1 MSNDYNDKSW
11 TDRTNWIVTVIALAL
26 VAILS
31 IGLLCALFIRP
42 QDEEEAVVPKDGA
55 VLSETKE
62 DGISLMSAKIM
73 PVAYA
78 ASGVSALA
86 DTAYTLTATVE
97 PDYEGE
103 KTFDW
108 SVKFQSDSS
117 SWASGKTVTDY
128 VTLTPGGED
137 YAASK
142 SVTLENLQPFGEQ
155 IIIKA
160 TARDDPE
167 ITATC
172 TADYAQKPVDF
183 SLSFGEVS
191 CNFGGDTDVTLEI
204 NANAETAPG
213 GAADAQFTKSELYSL
228 SQEFTVTYELTGKKF
243 MSYTASGYGVEG
255 WYIFGTWLPSPDFKD
270 EYADLSGYSVADNG
284 LYFGIKYL
292 SDNLQLHT
300 VGGGMGGLTA
310 RPASEHSPSDFIQQ
324 FTHAGESLIPEG
336 NSLTYTYGDDLEVL
350 DLQVTLTGEYA
361 TYTYETT
368 FVIAGYTNTS
378 TLTGMNVSESGVVF

>member
-1 MSNDYNDKSW
+1 MSNYELYEHKRSDTVKWVLTLIAFIVVGIMLAGIICGWFEKDEAEKEQAGVPAYSFIVGNDEGNRMSL
-11 TDRTNWIVTVIALAL
+11 TSVRNSAVTGESVTI
-26 VAILS
+26 
-31 IGLLCALFIRP
+31 
-42 QDEEEAVVPKDGA
+42 
-55 VLSETKE
+55 
-62 DGISLMSAKIM
+62 
-73 PVAYA
+73 
-78 ASGVSALA
+78 
-86 DTAYTLTATVE
+86 TATVE
-97 PDYEGE
+97 PDNEAENTGV
-103 KTFDW
+103 DW
-108 SVKFQSDSS
+108 TATWKNAESV
-117 SWASGKTVTDY
+117 WASGKSVSDY

-142 SVTLENLQPFGEQ
+142 SVTLENLQPFAEQ
-155 IIIKA
+155 IVVKA

-213 GAADAQFTKSELYSL
+213 GAADAQFTKSEVYSL

-300 VGGGMGGLTA
+300 VGGGMGGLNSS
-310 RPASEHSPSDFIQQ
+310 PASEHVPSEFIQR

-336 NSLTYTYGDDLEVL
+336 NALTYTYGSDLEML
-350 DLQVTLTGEYA
+350 DLKVTLTGEYA
-361 TYTYETT
+361 TYSYETT

-378 TLTGMNVSESGVVF
+378 TLTGMDISEPAVVF

>member
-1 MSNDYNDKSW
+1 MSNELYEHKRSDTVKW
-11 TDRTNWIVTVIALAL
+11 VLTLIAFIVVGIMLAG
-26 VAILS
+26 I
-31 IGLLCALFIRP
+31 ICGWFEKKET
-42 QDEEEAVVPKDGA
+42 EEEQAGAPAYSFIVGNGEGNRMSLTSVRNNAVTG
-55 VLSETKE
+55 EIIT
-62 DGISLMSAKIM
+62 I
-73 PVAYA
+73 
-78 ASGVSALA
+78 
-86 DTAYTLTATVE
+86 TATVE
-97 PDYEGE
+97 PDNEAENTGV
-103 KTFDW
+103 DW
-108 SVKFQSDSS
+108 TATWKNAGSV
-117 SWASGKTVTDY
+117 WASGKSVSDY

-172 TADYAQKPVDF
+172 TADYAQKPVNF

-213 GAADAQFTKSELYSL
+213 GAADAQFTKSEVYSL
-228 SQEFTVTYELTGKKF
+228 SQEFTVSYELTGKKF

-300 VGGGMGGLTA
+300 VGGGMGGLNSS
-310 RPASEHSPSDFIQQ
+310 PASEHVPSEFIQR

-336 NSLTYTYGDDLEVL
+336 NALTYTYGSDLEML
-350 DLQVTLTGEYA
+350 DLKVTLTGEYA

-378 TLTGMNVSESGVVF
+378 TLTGMDVSEPAVVF

>member
-1 MSNDYNDKSW
+1 MSYNELYEHKRSDTVKW
-11 TDRTNWIVTVIALAL
+11 LLTLIAFIVVGVMLAG
-26 VAILS
+26 I
-31 IGLLCALFIRP
+31 ICGWFEKKET
-42 QDEEEAVVPKDGA
+42 EEEQA
-55 VLSETKE
+55 
-62 DGISLMSAKIM
+62 
-73 PVAYA
+73 
-78 ASGVSALA
+78 GVSAYSFIVGNSEGNRMSLTSVRNSA
-86 DTAYTLTATVE
+86 VTGESVTITATVE
-97 PDYEGE
+97 PDNEAENTGV
-103 KTFDW
+103 DW
-108 SVKFQSDSS
+108 TATWKNAESV
-117 SWASGKTVTDY
+117 WASGKSVSDY
-128 VTLTPGGED
+128 VTLTPGGAD

-142 SVTLENLQPFGEQ
+142 RVTLENLQPFAEQ
-155 IIIKA
+155 IVVKA
-160 TARDDPE
+160 TARDDPG

-172 TADYAQKPVDF
+172 TADYAQKPVNF

-204 NANAETAPG
+204 NANAETALG
-213 GAADAQFTKSELYSL
+213 GAADAQFTKSEVYSL
-228 SQEFTVTYELTGKKF
+228 SQEFTVSYELTGKKF

-300 VGGGMGGLTA
+300 VGGGMSNLTS
-310 RPASEHSPSDFIQQ
+310 RPASEHIPSEFVQR

-336 NSLTYTYGDDLEVL
+336 EALTYTYGSDLEML
-350 DLQVTLTGEYA
+350 DLKVTLTGEYA

-378 TLTGMNVSESGVVF
+378 TLTGMDVSEPAVVF

>member
-1 MSNDYNDKSW
+1 MSNYELYEHKRSD
-11 TDRTNWIVTVIALAL
+11 TVKWVLTLISFILVGVMLAGI
-26 VAILS
+26 IL
-31 IGLLCALFIRP
+31 GWFEKDDA
-42 QDEEEAVVPKDGA
+42 EEEQAGAPAYSFIVGNSEGNRMSLTSVRNSAVTGESV
-55 VLSETKE
+55 T
-62 DGISLMSAKIM
+62 I
-73 PVAYA
+73 
-78 ASGVSALA
+78 
-86 DTAYTLTATVE
+86 TATVE
-97 PDYEGE
+97 PDNEAENTGV
-103 KTFDW
+103 DW
-108 SVKFQSDSS
+108 TATWKNAESV
-117 SWASGKTVTDY
+117 WASGKSVSDY
-128 VTLTPGGED
+128 VTLTPGGAD

-142 SVTLENLQPFGEQ
+142 RVTLENLQPFAEQ
-155 IIIKA
+155 IVVKA
-160 TARDDPE
+160 TARDDPG

-172 TADYAQKPVDF
+172 TADYAQKPVNF

-204 NANAETAPG
+204 NANAETALG
-213 GAADAQFTKSELYSL
+213 GAADAQFTKSEVYSL
-228 SQEFTVTYELTGKKF
+228 SQEFTVSYELTGKKF

-300 VGGGMGGLTA
+300 VGGGMSNLTS
-310 RPASEHSPSDFIQQ
+310 RPASEHSPSDFIQR

-336 NSLTYTYGDDLEVL
+336 EALTYTYGSDLEML
-350 DLQVTLTGEYA
+350 DLKVTLTGEYA

-378 TLTGMNVSESGVVF
+378 TLTGMDVSEPAVVF

>member
-1 MSNDYNDKSW
+1 MSNYELYEHKRSDTVKW
-11 TDRTNWIVTVIALAL
+11 VLTLIAFIVVGIMLAG
-26 VAILS
+26 I
-31 IGLLCALFIRP
+31 ICGWFEKKET
-42 QDEEEAVVPKDGA
+42 EEEQAGAPAYSFIVGNGEGNRMSLTSVRNSAVTGESV
-55 VLSETKE
+55 T
-62 DGISLMSAKIM
+62 I
-73 PVAYA
+73 
-78 ASGVSALA
+78 
-86 DTAYTLTATVE
+86 TATVE
-97 PDYEGE
+97 PDNEAENTGV
-103 KTFDW
+103 DW
-108 SVKFQSDSS
+108 TATWKNAESV
-117 SWASGKTVTDY
+117 WASGKSVSDY
-128 VTLTPGGED
+128 VTLTPGGAD

-142 SVTLENLQPFGEQ
+142 RVTLENLQPFAEQ
-155 IIIKA
+155 IVVKA
-160 TARDDPE
+160 TARDDPG

-172 TADYAQKPVDF
+172 TADYAQKPVNF

-204 NANAETAPG
+204 NANAETALG
-213 GAADAQFTKSELYSL
+213 GAADAQFTKSEVYSL
-228 SQEFTVTYELTGKKF
+228 SQEFTVSYELTGKKF

-300 VGGGMGGLTA
+300 VGGGMSNLTS
-310 RPASEHSPSDFIQQ
+310 RPASEHIPSDFIQR

-336 NSLTYTYGDDLEVL
+336 EALTYTYGSDLEML
-350 DLQVTLTGEYA
+350 DLKVTLTGEYA

-378 TLTGMNVSESGVVF
+378 TLTGMDVSEPAVVF

>member
-1 MSNDYNDKSW
+1 MSNYELYEHKRSDTVKW
-11 TDRTNWIVTVIALAL
+11 VLTLIAFIVVGIILAG
-26 VAILS
+26 I
-31 IGLLCALFIRP
+31 ICGWFEKKET
-42 QDEEEAVVPKDGA
+42 EEEQTGA
-55 VLSETKE
+55 PAYSFIVGNGE
-62 DGISLMSAKIM
+62 GNRMSLMS
-73 PVAYA
+73 VRN
-78 ASGVSALA
+78 SAV
-86 DTAYTLTATVE
+86 TGESITITATVE
-97 PDYEGE
+97 PDNEAENTGV
-103 KTFDW
+103 DW
-108 SVKFQSDSS
+108 TAAWKNAESV
-117 SWASGKTVTDY
+117 WASGKSVSDY
-128 VTLTPGGED
+128 VTLTPGGEN

-172 TADYAQKPVDF
+172 TADYAQKPVNF

-213 GAADAQFTKSELYSL
+213 GAADAQFAKSEVYSL
-228 SQEFTVTYELTGKKF
+228 SQEFTVSYELTGKKF

-255 WYIFGTWLPSPDFKD
+255 WYIFGTYLNSPDFKD

-300 VGGGMGGLTA
+300 VGGGMSNLTS
-310 RPASEHSPSDFIQQ
+310 RPASEHSPSDFIQR

-336 NSLTYTYGDDLEVL
+336 NSLTYTYGNDLEML
-350 DLQVTLTGEYA
+350 DLKVTLTGEYA

-378 TLTGMNVSESGVVF
+378 TLTGMDVSEPAVVF

>member
-1 MSNDYNDKSW
+1 MSNYELYEHKKSDTVKW
-11 TDRTNWIVTVIALAL
+11 VLTLIAFIVVGVMLAG
-26 VAILS
+26 I
-31 IGLLCALFIRP
+31 ICGWFEKKET
-42 QDEEEAVVPKDGA
+42 EEEQAGVPAYSFIVGNGEGNRMSLTSVRNSAVTGESV
-55 VLSETKE
+55 T
-62 DGISLMSAKIM
+62 I
-73 PVAYA
+73 
-78 ASGVSALA
+78 
-86 DTAYTLTATVE
+86 TATVE
-97 PDYEGE
+97 PDNEAENTGV
-103 KTFDW
+103 DW
-108 SVKFQSDSS
+108 TPTWKNAESV
-117 SWASGKTVTDY
+117 WASGKSVSDY
-128 VTLTPGGED
+128 VTLTPGGAD

-204 NANAETAPG
+204 NANADTAPG
-213 GAADAQFTKSELYSL
+213 GAADAQFAKSEVYSL
-228 SQEFTVTYELTGKKF
+228 SQEFTVSYELTGRKF

-270 EYADLSGYSVADNG
+270 EYADLSDYSVADNG

-300 VGGGMGGLTA
+300 VGGGMSNLTS
-310 RPASEHSPSDFIQQ
+310 RPASEHSPSDFIQR
-324 FTHAGESLIPEG
+324 FTHAGESLVPEG
-336 NSLTYTYGDDLEVL
+336 NSLTYTYGSDLEML
-350 DLQVTLTGEYA
+350 DLKVTLTGEYSEHV
-361 TYTYETT
+361 YETT

-378 TLTGMNVSESGVVF
+378 TLTGMDVSEPAVVF

>member
-1 MSNDYNDKSW
+1 MSYNELYEHKRSDTVKW
-11 TDRTNWIVTVIALAL
+11 LLTLIAFIVVGVMLAG
-26 VAILS
+26 I
-31 IGLLCALFIRP
+31 ICGWFEKKET
-42 QDEEEAVVPKDGA
+42 EEEQADIPAYSFIVGNGEGNRMSLTSVRNSAVTGESV
-55 VLSETKE
+55 T
-62 DGISLMSAKIM
+62 I
-73 PVAYA
+73 
-78 ASGVSALA
+78 
-86 DTAYTLTATVE
+86 TATVE
-97 PDYEGE
+97 PDNEAENTGV
-103 KTFDW
+103 DW
-108 SVKFQSDSS
+108 TATWKNAGSV
-117 SWASGKTVTDY
+117 WASGKFVSDY

-142 SVTLENLQPFGEQ
+142 SVTLENLQPFAEQ
-155 IIIKA
+155 IVVKA

-172 TADYAQKPVDF
+172 TADYAQKPVNF

-204 NANAETAPG
+204 NANADTAPG
-213 GAADAQFTKSELYSL
+213 GAADAQFAKSEVYSL

-255 WYIFGTWLPSPDFKD
+255 WYIFGTYLNSPDFKD

-300 VGGGMGGLTA
+300 VGGGMSNLTS
-310 RPASEHSPSDFIQQ
+310 RPASEHSPSDFIQR

-336 NSLTYTYGDDLEVL
+336 NSLTYTYGSDLEML
-350 DLQVTLTGEYA
+350 DLKVTLMGEYA

-378 TLTGMNVSESGVVF
+378 TLTGMDVSEPAVVF

>member
-1 MSNDYNDKSW
+1 MNNYELYEHKRSDTVKW
-11 TDRTNWIVTVIALAL
+11 VLTLIAFIVVGIMLAGIICGWFEKED
-26 VAILS
+26 A
-31 IGLLCALFIRP
+31 
-42 QDEEEAVVPKDGA
+42 EEEQAGVPAYSFIVGNGEGNRMSLTSVRNSAVTGESV
-55 VLSETKE
+55 T
-62 DGISLMSAKIM
+62 I
-73 PVAYA
+73 
-78 ASGVSALA
+78 
-86 DTAYTLTATVE
+86 TATVE
-97 PDYEGE
+97 PDNEAENTGV
-103 KTFDW
+103 DW
-108 SVKFQSDSS
+108 TATWKNAESV
-117 SWASGKTVTDY
+117 WASGKSVSDY
-128 VTLTPGGED
+128 VTLTPGGVD

-142 SVTLENLQPFGEQ
+142 RVTLENLQPFAEQ
-155 IIIKA
+155 IVVKA
-160 TARDDPE
+160 TARDDPG

-172 TADYAQKPVDF
+172 TADYAQKPVNF

-213 GAADAQFTKSELYSL
+213 GAADAQFTKSEVYSL

-300 VGGGMGGLTA
+300 VGGGMGGLNSS
-310 RPASEHSPSDFIQQ
+310 PASEHIPSEFIQR

-336 NSLTYTYGDDLEVL
+336 EALTYTYGSDLEML
-350 DLQVTLTGEYA
+350 DLKVTLTGEYA

-378 TLTGMNVSESGVVF
+378 TLTGMDVSEPAVVF

>member
-1 MSNDYNDKSW
+1 MSNYELYEHKRSD
-11 TDRTNWIVTVIALAL
+11 TVKWVLTLISFILVGVMLAGI
-26 VAILS
+26 IL
-31 IGLLCALFIRP
+31 GWFEKDDA
-42 QDEEEAVVPKDGA
+42 EEEQAGAPAYSFIVGNGEGNRMSLTSVRNSAVTGESV
-55 VLSETKE
+55 T
-62 DGISLMSAKIM
+62 I
-73 PVAYA
+73 
-78 ASGVSALA
+78 
-86 DTAYTLTATVE
+86 TATVE
-97 PDYEGE
+97 PDNEAENTGV
-103 KTFDW
+103 DW
-108 SVKFQSDSS
+108 TAAWKNAESV
-117 SWASGKTVTDY
+117 WASGKSVSDY
-128 VTLTPGGED
+128 VTLTPGGEN

-155 IIIKA
+155 IIVKA

-172 TADYAQKPVDF
+172 TADYAQKPVNF

-204 NANAETAPG
+204 NANAETALG
-213 GAADAQFTKSELYSL
+213 GAADAQFTKSEVYSL
-228 SQEFTVTYELTGKKF
+228 SQEFTVSYELTGKKF

-270 EYADLSGYSVADNG
+270 EYADLSDYSVADNG

-300 VGGGMGGLTA
+300 VGGGMSNLTS
-310 RPASEHSPSDFIQQ
+310 RPASEHSPSDFIQR

-336 NSLTYTYGDDLEVL
+336 EALTYTYGNDLEML
-350 DLQVTLTGEYA
+350 DLKVTLTGEYA

-378 TLTGMNVSESGVVF
+378 TLTGMDVSEPAVVF

>member
-1 MSNDYNDKSW
+1 MSNNELYEHKRSDTVKW
-11 TDRTNWIVTVIALAL
+11 VLTLIAFIVVGIMLAGIICGWFEKED
-26 VAILS
+26 A
-31 IGLLCALFIRP
+31 
-42 QDEEEAVVPKDGA
+42 EEEQAGVPAYSFIVGNGEGNRMSLTSVRNSAVTGESV
-55 VLSETKE
+55 T
-62 DGISLMSAKIM
+62 I
-73 PVAYA
+73 
-78 ASGVSALA
+78 
-86 DTAYTLTATVE
+86 TATVE
-97 PDYEGE
+97 PDNEAENTGV
-103 KTFDW
+103 DW
-108 SVKFQSDSS
+108 TATWKNAESV
-117 SWASGKTVTDY
+117 WASGKSVSDY

-160 TARDDPE
+160 TARDDPG

-172 TADYAQKPVDF
+172 TADYAQKPVNF

-213 GAADAQFTKSELYSL
+213 GAADAQFTKSEVYSL

-310 RPASEHSPSDFIQQ
+310 RPASEHVPSDFIQR

-336 NSLTYTYGDDLEVL
+336 EALTYTYGSDLEML
-350 DLQVTLTGEYA
+350 DLKVTLTGEYA
-361 TYTYETT
+361 TYSYGTT

-378 TLTGMNVSESGVVF
+378 TLTGMDVSEPAVVF

>member
-1 MSNDYNDKSW
+1 MSNYELYEHKRSD
-11 TDRTNWIVTVIALAL
+11 TVKWVLTLISFILVGVMLAGI
-26 VAILS
+26 IL
-31 IGLLCALFIRP
+31 GWFEKDDA
-42 QDEEEAVVPKDGA
+42 EEEQAGA
-55 VLSETKE
+55 PAYSFIVGNGE
-62 DGISLMSAKIM
+62 GNRMSLMS
-73 PVAYA
+73 VRN
-78 ASGVSALA
+78 SAV
-86 DTAYTLTATVE
+86 TGESVTITATVE
-97 PDYEGE
+97 PDNEAENTGV
-103 KTFDW
+103 DW
-108 SVKFQSDSS
+108 TATWKNAESV
-117 SWASGKTVTDY
+117 WASGKSVSDY

-172 TADYAQKPVDF
+172 TADYAQKPVNF

-204 NANAETAPG
+204 NANADTAPG
-213 GAADAQFTKSELYSL
+213 GAADAQFTKSEVYSL

-300 VGGGMGGLTA
+300 VGGGMGGLNSS
-310 RPASEHSPSDFIQQ
+310 PASEHVPSEFIQR

-336 NSLTYTYGDDLEVL
+336 NSLTYTYGSDLEML
-350 DLQVTLTGEYA
+350 DLKVTLTGEYSEHV
-361 TYTYETT
+361 YETT

-378 TLTGMNVSESGVVF
+378 TLTGMDVSEPAVVF

>member
-1 MSNDYNDKSW
+1 MSNYELYEHKRSD
-11 TDRTNWIVTVIALAL
+11 TVKWVLTLISFILVGVMLAGI
-26 VAILS
+26 IL
-31 IGLLCALFIRP
+31 GWFEKDDA
-42 QDEEEAVVPKDGA
+42 EEEQAGAPAYSFIVGNGEGNRMSLTSVRNSAVTGESV
-55 VLSETKE
+55 T
-62 DGISLMSAKIM
+62 I
-73 PVAYA
+73 
-78 ASGVSALA
+78 
-86 DTAYTLTATVE
+86 TATVE
-97 PDYEGE
+97 PDNEAENTGV
-103 KTFDW
+103 DW
-108 SVKFQSDSS
+108 TAAWKNAESV
-117 SWASGKTVTDY
+117 WASGKSVSDY

-142 SVTLENLQPFGEQ
+142 SVTLENLQPFAEQ
-155 IIIKA
+155 IVVKA
-160 TARDDPE
+160 TARDDPG

-172 TADYAQKPVDF
+172 TADYAQKPVNF

-213 GAADAQFTKSELYSL
+213 GAADAQFTKSEVYSL
-228 SQEFTVTYELTGKKF
+228 SQEFTVSYELTGKKF

-270 EYADLSGYSVADNG
+270 EYADLSDYSVADNG

-300 VGGGMGGLTA
+300 VGGGMSNLTS
-310 RPASEHSPSDFIQQ
+310 RPASEHIPSEFVQR

-336 NSLTYTYGDDLEVL
+336 EALTYTYGSDLEML
-350 DLQVTLTGEYA
+350 DLKVTLTGEYA

-378 TLTGMNVSESGVVF
+378 TLTGMDVSEPAVVF

>member
-1 MSNDYNDKSW
+1 MSYNELYEHKRSDTVKW
-11 TDRTNWIVTVIALAL
+11 VLTLIAFIVVGVMLAG
-26 VAILS
+26 ILCGWFEKDEAKEEQAGVPAYS
-31 IGLLCALFIRP
+31 FIVGNGEGNRMSLTSVRNS
-42 QDEEEAVVPKDGA
+42 AVTGESV
-55 VLSETKE
+55 T
-62 DGISLMSAKIM
+62 I
-73 PVAYA
+73 
-78 ASGVSALA
+78 
-86 DTAYTLTATVE
+86 TATVE
-97 PDYEGE
+97 PDNEAENTGV
-103 KTFDW
+103 DW
-108 SVKFQSDSS
+108 TAAWKNAESE
-117 SWASGKTVTDY
+117 WASGKSVSDY

-142 SVTLENLQPFGEQ
+142 SVTLENLQPFAEQ
-155 IIIKA
+155 IVVKA

-172 TADYAQKPVDF
+172 TADYAQKPVNF

-204 NANAETAPG
+204 NANAASAPG
-213 GAADAQFTKSELYSL
+213 GAADAQFTKSEVYSL
-228 SQEFTVTYELTGKKF
+228 SQEFTVSYELTGKKF

-270 EYADLSGYSVADNG
+270 EYADLSDYSVADNG

-300 VGGGMGGLTA
+300 VGGGMSNLTS
-310 RPASEHSPSDFIQQ
+310 RPASEHIPSDFIQR

-336 NSLTYTYGDDLEVL
+336 NSLTYTYGNDLEML
-350 DLQVTLTGEYA
+350 DLKVTLTGEYA
-361 TYTYETT
+361 TYSYETT

-378 TLTGMNVSESGVVF
+378 MLTGMDVSEPAVVF

>member
-1 MSNDYNDKSW
+1 MSNYELYEHKRSD
-11 TDRTNWIVTVIALAL
+11 TVKWVLTLISFILVGVMLAGI
-26 VAILS
+26 IL
-31 IGLLCALFIRP
+31 GWFEKDDA
-42 QDEEEAVVPKDGA
+42 EEEQAGA
-55 VLSETKE
+55 PAYSFIVGNSE
-62 DGISLMSAKIM
+62 GNRM
-73 PVAYA
+73 
-78 ASGVSALA
+78 
-86 DTAYTLTATVE
+86 TLTSVRNNAVTGESVTIMATVE
-97 PDYEGE
+97 PDNEAENTGV
-103 KTFDW
+103 DW
-108 SVKFQSDSS
+108 TAAWKNAESV
-117 SWASGKTVTDY
+117 WASGKSVSDY

-142 SVTLENLQPFGEQ
+142 SVTLENLQPFAEQ
-155 IIIKA
+155 IVVKA
-160 TARDDPE
+160 TARDDPG

-172 TADYAQKPVDF
+172 TADYAQKPVNF

-213 GAADAQFTKSELYSL
+213 GAADAQFTKSEVYSL
-228 SQEFTVTYELTGKKF
+228 SQEFTVSYELTGKKF

-300 VGGGMGGLTA
+300 VGGGMSNLTS
-310 RPASEHSPSDFIQQ
+310 RPASEHIPSEFVQR

-336 NSLTYTYGDDLEVL
+336 EALTYTYGSDLEML
-350 DLQVTLTGEYA
+350 DLKVTLTGEYA

-378 TLTGMNVSESGVVF
+378 TLTGMDVSEPAVVF

>member
-1 MSNDYNDKSW
+1 MSYNELYEHKRSDTVKW
-11 TDRTNWIVTVIALAL
+11 VLTLIAFIVVGIMLAG
-26 VAILS
+26 I
-31 IGLLCALFIRP
+31 ICGWFEKKET
-42 QDEEEAVVPKDGA
+42 EEEQAGVPAYSFIVGNGEGNRMSLTSFRNSAVTGESV
-55 VLSETKE
+55 T
-62 DGISLMSAKIM
+62 I
-73 PVAYA
+73 
-78 ASGVSALA
+78 
-86 DTAYTLTATVE
+86 TATVE
-97 PDYEGE
+97 PDNEAENTGV
-103 KTFDW
+103 DW
-108 SVKFQSDSS
+108 TATWKNAESV
-117 SWASGKTVTDY
+117 WASGKSVSDY

-160 TARDDPE
+160 TARDDPG

-172 TADYAQKPVDF
+172 TADYVQKLTGF

-204 NANAETAPG
+204 NANAESAPG
-213 GAADAQFTKSELYSL
+213 GAANAQQEKSEVYTIA
-228 SQEFTVTYELTGKKF
+228 QEFTVTYELTGRKF

-255 WYIFGTWLPSPDFKD
+255 WYIFGTWLPSPDFED

-300 VGGGMGGLTA
+300 VGGGMSNLTS
-310 RPASEHSPSDFIQQ
+310 RPASEHSPSDFIQR

-336 NSLTYTYGDDLEVL
+336 EALTYTYGSDLEML
-350 DLQVTLTGEYA
+350 DLKVTLTGEYA

-378 TLTGMNVSESGVVF
+378 TLTGMDVSEPAVVF

>member
-1 MSNDYNDKSW
+1 MSNYELYEHKRSDTVKW
-11 TDRTNWIVTVIALAL
+11 VLTLIAFIVVGIMLAG
-26 VAILS
+26 I
-31 IGLLCALFIRP
+31 ICGWFEKKET
-42 QDEEEAVVPKDGA
+42 EEEQTGA
-55 VLSETKE
+55 PAYSFIVGNGE
-62 DGISLMSAKIM
+62 GNRMSLMS
-73 PVAYA
+73 VRN
-78 ASGVSALA
+78 SAV
-86 DTAYTLTATVE
+86 TGESITITATVE
-97 PDYEGE
+97 PDNEAENTGV
-103 KTFDW
+103 DW
-108 SVKFQSDSS
+108 TAAWKNAESV
-117 SWASGKTVTDY
+117 WASGKSVSDY
-128 VTLTPGGED
+128 VTLTPGGAD

-142 SVTLENLQPFGEQ
+142 RVTLENLQPFAEQ
-155 IIIKA
+155 IVVKA
-160 TARDDPE
+160 TARDDPG

-172 TADYAQKPVDF
+172 TADYAQKPVNF

-213 GAADAQFTKSELYSL
+213 GAADAQFAKSEVYSL
-228 SQEFTVTYELTGKKF
+228 SQEFTVSYELTGKKF

-255 WYIFGTWLPSPDFKD
+255 WYIFGTYLNSPDFKD

-300 VGGGMGGLTA
+300 VGGGMSNLTS
-310 RPASEHSPSDFIQQ
+310 RPASEHSPSDFIQR

-336 NSLTYTYGDDLEVL
+336 NSLTYTYGNDLEML
-350 DLQVTLTGEYA
+350 DLKVTLTGEYA

-378 TLTGMNVSESGVVF
+378 TLTGMDVSEPAVVF

>member
-1 MSNDYNDKSW
+1 MSNELYEHKRSDTVKWVLTLLAFILVGVMLAGIICGWFEKDEAKEEQAGAPAYSF
-11 TDRTNWIVTVIALAL
+11 IVGNSEGNRMSLTSVRN
-26 VAILS
+26 S
-31 IGLLCALFIRP
+31 
-42 QDEEEAVVPKDGA
+42 AVTGESV
-55 VLSETKE
+55 T
-62 DGISLMSAKIM
+62 I
-73 PVAYA
+73 
-78 ASGVSALA
+78 
-86 DTAYTLTATVE
+86 TATVA
-97 PDYEGE
+97 PDNEAENTGV
-103 KTFDW
+103 DW
-108 SVKFQSDSS
+108 TATWKNAESV
-117 SWASGKTVTDY
+117 WASGKSVSDY
-128 VTLTPGGED
+128 VTLTPGGAD

-142 SVTLENLQPFGEQ
+142 RVTLENLQPFAEQ
-155 IIIKA
+155 IVVKA
-160 TARDDPE
+160 TARDDPG

-172 TADYAQKPVDF
+172 TADYAQKPVNF

-204 NANAETAPG
+204 NANAETALG
-213 GAADAQFTKSELYSL
+213 GAADAQFTKSEVYSL
-228 SQEFTVTYELTGKKF
+228 SQEFTVSYELTGKKF

-300 VGGGMGGLTA
+300 VGGGMSNLTS
-310 RPASEHSPSDFIQQ
+310 RPASEHIPSEFVQR

-336 NSLTYTYGDDLEVL
+336 EALTYTYGSDLEML
-350 DLQVTLTGEYA
+350 DLKVTLTGEYA

-378 TLTGMNVSESGVVF
+378 TLTGMDVSEPAVVF

>member
-1 MSNDYNDKSW
+1 MSNYELYEHKRSDTVKW
-11 TDRTNWIVTVIALAL
+11 VLTLIAFIVVGVMLAG
-26 VAILS
+26 I
-31 IGLLCALFIRP
+31 ICGWFEKKET
-42 QDEEEAVVPKDGA
+42 EEEQAGA
-55 VLSETKE
+55 PAYSFIVGNGE
-62 DGISLMSAKIM
+62 GNRMSLMS
-73 PVAYA
+73 VRN
-78 ASGVSALA
+78 SAV
-86 DTAYTLTATVE
+86 TGESVTITATVE
-97 PDYEGE
+97 PDNEAENTGV
-103 KTFDW
+103 DW
-108 SVKFQSDSS
+108 TAAWKNAESV
-117 SWASGKTVTDY
+117 WASGKSVSDY
-128 VTLTPGGED
+128 VTLTPGGEN

-155 IIIKA
+155 IIVKA

-172 TADYAQKPVDF
+172 TADYAQKPVNF

-204 NANAETAPG
+204 NANAETALG
-213 GAADAQFTKSELYSL
+213 GAADAQFTKSEVYSL
-228 SQEFTVTYELTGKKF
+228 SQEFTVSYELTGKKF

-270 EYADLSGYSVADNG
+270 EYADLSDYSVADNG

-300 VGGGMGGLTA
+300 VGGGMSNLTS
-310 RPASEHSPSDFIQQ
+310 RPASEHSPSDFIQR

-336 NSLTYTYGDDLEVL
+336 EALTYTYGNDLEML
-350 DLQVTLTGEYA
+350 DLKVTLTGEYA

-378 TLTGMNVSESGVVF
+378 TLTGMDVSEPAVVF

>member
-1 MSNDYNDKSW
+1 MSNELYEHKRSD
-11 TDRTNWIVTVIALAL
+11 TVKWVLTLLAFIL
-26 VAILS
+26 VGVMLAGI
-31 IGLLCALFIRP
+31 ICGWFERKEA
-42 QDEEEAVVPKDGA
+42 EEEQAGVPAYSFIVGNGEGNRMSLTSVRNSAVTGESV
-55 VLSETKE
+55 T
-62 DGISLMSAKIM
+62 I
-73 PVAYA
+73 
-78 ASGVSALA
+78 
-86 DTAYTLTATVE
+86 TATVE
-97 PDYEGE
+97 PDNEAENTGV
-103 KTFDW
+103 DW
-108 SVKFQSDSS
+108 TATWKNAGSV
-117 SWASGKTVTDY
+117 WASGKSVSDY

-160 TARDDPE
+160 TARDDPG

-172 TADYAQKPVDF
+172 TADYAQKPVNF

-213 GAADAQFTKSELYSL
+213 GAADAQFEKSEAYSL
-228 SQEFTVTYELTGKKF
+228 SQEFTVSYELTGKKF

-310 RPASEHSPSDFIQQ
+310 RPANEHVPSEFIQR

-336 NSLTYTYGDDLEVL
+336 NSLTYTYGSDLEML
-350 DLQVTLTGEYA
+350 DLKVTLTGEYA

-378 TLTGMNVSESGVVF
+378 TLTGMNVSESAVVF

>member
-1 MSNDYNDKSW
+1 MSNYELYEHKRSD
-11 TDRTNWIVTVIALAL
+11 TVKWVLTLISFILVGVMLAGI
-26 VAILS
+26 IL
-31 IGLLCALFIRP
+31 GWFEKDDA
-42 QDEEEAVVPKDGA
+42 EEEQAGAPAYSFIVGNGEGNRMSLTSVRNNVVTGES
-55 VLSETKE
+55 VT
-62 DGISLMSAKIM
+62 I
-73 PVAYA
+73 
-78 ASGVSALA
+78 
-86 DTAYTLTATVE
+86 TATVE
-97 PDYEGE
+97 PDNEAENTGV
-103 KTFDW
+103 DW
-108 SVKFQSDSS
+108 TAAWKNAESV
-117 SWASGKTVTDY
+117 WASGKSVSDY
-128 VTLTPGGED
+128 VTLTPGGEN

-172 TADYAQKPVDF
+172 TADYAQKPVNF

-213 GAADAQFTKSELYSL
+213 GAADAQFTKSEVYSL
-228 SQEFTVTYELTGKKF
+228 SQEFTVSYELTGKKF

-300 VGGGMGGLTA
+300 VGGGMSNLTS
-310 RPASEHSPSDFIQQ
+310 RPASEHSPSDFIQR

-336 NSLTYTYGDDLEVL
+336 NSLTYTYGNDLEML
-350 DLQVTLTGEYA
+350 DLKVTLTGEYA

-378 TLTGMNVSESGVVF
+378 TLTGMDVSEPAVVF

>member
-1 MSNDYNDKSW
+1 MSLTSFRNSA
-11 TDRTNWIVTVIALAL
+11 VTGESVTI
-26 VAILS
+26 
-31 IGLLCALFIRP
+31 
-42 QDEEEAVVPKDGA
+42 
-55 VLSETKE
+55 
-62 DGISLMSAKIM
+62 
-73 PVAYA
+73 
-78 ASGVSALA
+78 
-86 DTAYTLTATVE
+86 TATVE
-97 PDYEGE
+97 PDNEAENTGV
-103 KTFDW
+103 DW
-108 SVKFQSDSS
+108 TATWKNAGSV
-117 SWASGKTVTDY
+117 WASGKSVSDY

-172 TADYAQKPVDF
+172 TADYAQKPVNF

-213 GAADAQFTKSELYSL
+213 GAAGAQFTKSEVYSL
-228 SQEFTVTYELTGKKF
+228 SQEFTVSYELTGKKF

-300 VGGGMGGLTA
+300 VGGGMGGLNSS
-310 RPASEHSPSDFIQQ
+310 PASEHVPSEFIQR

-336 NSLTYTYGDDLEVL
+336 NSLTYTYGSDLEML
-350 DLQVTLTGEYA
+350 DLKVTLTGEYSEHV
-361 TYTYETT
+361 YETT

-378 TLTGMNVSESGVVF
+378 TLTGMDVSDPAVVF

>member
-1 MSNDYNDKSW
+1 MSNYELYEHKRSD
-11 TDRTNWIVTVIALAL
+11 TVKWVLTLISFILVGVMLAG
-26 VAILS
+26 I
-31 IGLLCALFIRP
+31 ICGWFEKKET
-42 QDEEEAVVPKDGA
+42 EEEQASVPAYSFIVGNSEGNRMSLTSFRNSAVTGESV
-55 VLSETKE
+55 T
-62 DGISLMSAKIM
+62 I
-73 PVAYA
+73 
-78 ASGVSALA
+78 
-86 DTAYTLTATVE
+86 TATVE
-97 PDYEGE
+97 PDNEAENTGV
-103 KTFDW
+103 DW
-108 SVKFQSDSS
+108 TATWKNAGSE
-117 SWASGKTVTDY
+117 WASGKSVSDY

-142 SVTLENLQPFGEQ
+142 SVTLENLQPFAEQ
-155 IIIKA
+155 IVVKA

-172 TADYAQKPVDF
+172 TADYAQKPVNF

-191 CNFGGDTDVTLEI
+191 CNFGGDTNVTLEI
-204 NANAETAPG
+204 NANAASAPG
-213 GAADAQFTKSELYSL
+213 GAADAQFTKSEVYSL

-255 WYIFGTWLPSPDFKD
+255 WYIFGTYLNSPDFKD

-300 VGGGMGGLTA
+300 VGGGMGGLNSS
-310 RPASEHSPSDFIQQ
+310 PASEHVPSEFIQR

-336 NSLTYTYGDDLEVL
+336 NSLTYTYGSDLEML
-350 DLQVTLTGEYA
+350 DLKVTLTGEYA

-378 TLTGMNVSESGVVF
+378 TLTGMDVSEPAVVF

>member
-1 MSNDYNDKSW
+1 MSNYELYEHKRSDTVKW
-11 TDRTNWIVTVIALAL
+11 VLTLIAFIVVGVMLAG
-26 VAILS
+26 I
-31 IGLLCALFIRP
+31 ICGWFEKKET
-42 QDEEEAVVPKDGA
+42 EEEQAGVPAYSFIVGNSEGNRMSLTSVRNSAVTGESV
-55 VLSETKE
+55 T
-62 DGISLMSAKIM
+62 I
-73 PVAYA
+73 
-78 ASGVSALA
+78 
-86 DTAYTLTATVE
+86 TATVE
-97 PDYEGE
+97 PDNEAENTGV
-103 KTFDW
+103 DW
-108 SVKFQSDSS
+108 TATWKNAESV
-117 SWASGKTVTDY
+117 WASGKSVSDY

-155 IIIKA
+155 IVVKA

-172 TADYAQKPVDF
+172 TADYAQKPVNF

-213 GAADAQFTKSELYSL
+213 GAADAQFTKSEVYSL
-228 SQEFTVTYELTGKKF
+228 SQEFTVSYELTGKKF

-270 EYADLSGYSVADNG
+270 EYADLSDYSVADNG

-300 VGGGMGGLTA
+300 VGGGMSNLTS
-310 RPASEHSPSDFIQQ
+310 RPASEHSPSDFIQR

-336 NSLTYTYGDDLEVL
+336 EALTYTYGNDLEML
-350 DLQVTLTGEYA
+350 DLKVTLTGEYA
-361 TYTYETT
+361 TYSYETT

-378 TLTGMNVSESGVVF
+378 TLTGMNVSESAVVF

>member
-1 MSNDYNDKSW
+1 MSYNELYEHKRSDTVKW
-11 TDRTNWIVTVIALAL
+11 VLTLIAFIVVGVMLAGIICGWFEKDD
-26 VAILS
+26 A
-31 IGLLCALFIRP
+31 
-42 QDEEEAVVPKDGA
+42 EEELAGVPAYSFIVGNGEGNRMSLTSVRNSAVTGESV
-55 VLSETKE
+55 T
-62 DGISLMSAKIM
+62 I
-73 PVAYA
+73 
-78 ASGVSALA
+78 
-86 DTAYTLTATVE
+86 TATVE
-97 PDYEGE
+97 PDNEAENTGV
-103 KTFDW
+103 DW
-108 SVKFQSDSS
+108 TATWKNAESV
-117 SWASGKTVTDY
+117 WASGKSVSDY

-142 SVTLENLQPFGEQ
+142 SVTLENLQPFAEQ
-155 IIIKA
+155 IVVKA

-172 TADYAQKPVDF
+172 TADYAQKPVNF

-204 NANAETAPG
+204 NANAASAPG
-213 GAADAQFTKSELYSL
+213 GAADAQFTKSEVYSL
-228 SQEFTVTYELTGKKF
+228 SQEFTVSYELTGKKF

-270 EYADLSGYSVADNG
+270 EYADLSDYSVADNG

-300 VGGGMGGLTA
+300 VGGGMSNLTS
-310 RPASEHSPSDFIQQ
+310 RPASEHSPSDFIQR

-336 NSLTYTYGDDLEVL
+336 EALTYTYGNDLEML
-350 DLQVTLTGEYA
+350 DLKVTLTGEYA
-361 TYTYETT
+361 TYSYETT

-378 TLTGMNVSESGVVF
+378 TLTGMDVSEPAVVF

>member
-1 MSNDYNDKSW
+1 MSNYELYEHKRSDTVKW
-11 TDRTNWIVTVIALAL
+11 VLTLIAFIVVGIMLAG
-26 VAILS
+26 I
-31 IGLLCALFIRP
+31 ICGWFEKKET
-42 QDEEEAVVPKDGA
+42 EEEQTGA
-55 VLSETKE
+55 PAYSFIVGNGE
-62 DGISLMSAKIM
+62 GNRMSLMS
-73 PVAYA
+73 VRN
-78 ASGVSALA
+78 SAV
-86 DTAYTLTATVE
+86 TGESITITATVE
-97 PDYEGE
+97 PDNEAENTGV
-103 KTFDW
+103 DW
-108 SVKFQSDSS
+108 TAAWKNAESV
-117 SWASGKTVTDY
+117 WASGKSVSDY
-128 VTLTPGGED
+128 VTLTPGGEN

-172 TADYAQKPVDF
+172 TADYAQKPVNF

-213 GAADAQFTKSELYSL
+213 GAADAQFAKSEVYSL
-228 SQEFTVTYELTGKKF
+228 SQEFTVSYELTGKKF

-255 WYIFGTWLPSPDFKD
+255 WYIFGTYLNSPDFKD

-300 VGGGMGGLTA
+300 VGGGMSNLTS
-310 RPASEHSPSDFIQQ
+310 RPASEHSPSDFIQR

-336 NSLTYTYGDDLEVL
+336 EALTYTYGNDLEML
-350 DLQVTLTGEYA
+350 DLKVTLTGEYA

-368 FVIAGYTNTS
+368 FMIAGYTNTS
-378 TLTGMNVSESGVVF
+378 TLTGMDVSEPAVVF

>member
-1 MSNDYNDKSW
+1 MSYNELYEHKRSD
-11 TDRTNWIVTVIALAL
+11 TVKWVLTL
-26 VAILS
+26 VAFIVVGVMLAGIIL
-31 IGLLCALFIRP
+31 GWFEKDEA
-42 QDEEEAVVPKDGA
+42 EEEQAGAPAYSFIVGNGEGNRMSLTSVRNNVVTGES
-55 VLSETKE
+55 VT
-62 DGISLMSAKIM
+62 I
-73 PVAYA
+73 
-78 ASGVSALA
+78 
-86 DTAYTLTATVE
+86 TATVE
-97 PDYEGE
+97 PDNEAENTGV
-103 KTFDW
+103 DW
-108 SVKFQSDSS
+108 TATWKNAESV
-117 SWASGKTVTDY
+117 WASGKSVSDY

-142 SVTLENLQPFGEQ
+142 SVTLENLQPFAEQ
-155 IIIKA
+155 IVVKA

-172 TADYAQKPVDF
+172 TADYAQKPVNF
-183 SLSFGEVS
+183 TLSFGEVS

-204 NANAETAPG
+204 NANADTAPG
-213 GAADAQFTKSELYSL
+213 GAADAQFTKSEVYSL

-255 WYIFGTWLPSPDFKD
+255 WYIFGTYLNSPDFKD

-292 SDNLQLHT
+292 SDNLLLHT
-300 VGGGMGGLTA
+300 VGGGMSNLTS
-310 RPASEHSPSDFIQQ
+310 RPASEHVPSDFIQR

-336 NSLTYTYGDDLEVL
+336 NSLTYTYGSDLEML
-350 DLQVTLTGEYA
+350 DLKVTLTGEHA

-378 TLTGMNVSESGVVF
+378 TLTGMDVSEPAVVF

>member
-1 MSNDYNDKSW
+1 MSNYELYEHKRSDTVKW
-11 TDRTNWIVTVIALAL
+11 VLTLIAFIVVGVLLAGIICGWFEKDEAKGEEQAG
-26 VAILS
+26 VPAYS
-31 IGLLCALFIRP
+31 FIVGNGEGNRMSLTSVRNS
-42 QDEEEAVVPKDGA
+42 AVTGESV
-55 VLSETKE
+55 T
-62 DGISLMSAKIM
+62 I
-73 PVAYA
+73 
-78 ASGVSALA
+78 
-86 DTAYTLTATVE
+86 TATVE
-97 PDYEGE
+97 PDNEAENTGV
-103 KTFDW
+103 DW
-108 SVKFQSDSS
+108 TATWKNAGSV
-117 SWASGKTVTDY
+117 WASGKFVSDY

-142 SVTLENLQPFGEQ
+142 SVTLENLQPFAEQ
-155 IIIKA
+155 IVVKA

-172 TADYAQKPVDF
+172 TADYAQKPVNF

-204 NANAETAPG
+204 NANADTAPG
-213 GAADAQFTKSELYSL
+213 GAADAQFAKSEVYSL

-255 WYIFGTWLPSPDFKD
+255 WYIFGTYLNSPDFKD

-300 VGGGMGGLTA
+300 VGGGMSNLTS
-310 RPASEHSPSDFIQQ
+310 RPASEHVPSDFIQR

-336 NSLTYTYGDDLEVL
+336 NSLTYTYGSDLEML
-350 DLQVTLTGEYA
+350 DLKVTLMGEYA

-378 TLTGMNVSESGVVF
+378 TLTGMDVSEPAVVF

>member
-1 MSNDYNDKSW
+1 MSYNELYEHKRSDTVKW
-11 TDRTNWIVTVIALAL
+11 VLTLIAFIVVGVMLAG
-26 VAILS
+26 I
-31 IGLLCALFIRP
+31 ICGWFEKKET
-42 QDEEEAVVPKDGA
+42 EEEQAGA
-55 VLSETKE
+55 PAYSFIVGNGE
-62 DGISLMSAKIM
+62 GNRMSLMS
-73 PVAYA
+73 VRN
-78 ASGVSALA
+78 SAV
-86 DTAYTLTATVE
+86 TGESVTITATVE
-97 PDYEGE
+97 PDNEAENTGV
-103 KTFDW
+103 DW
-108 SVKFQSDSS
+108 TAAWKNAGSV
-117 SWASGKTVTDY
+117 WASGKSVSDY

-142 SVTLENLQPFGEQ
+142 SVTLENLQPIAEQ
-155 IIIKA
+155 IIVKA

-172 TADYAQKPVDF
+172 TADYAQKPVNF
-183 SLSFGEVS
+183 TLSFGEVS

-204 NANAETAPG
+204 NANAETALG
-213 GAADAQFTKSELYSL
+213 GAADAQFTKSEVYSL

-310 RPASEHSPSDFIQQ
+310 RPASEHIPSEFIER

-336 NSLTYTYGDDLEVL
+336 NSLTYTYGSDLEML

-361 TYTYETT
+361 TYSYETT

-378 TLTGMNVSESGVVF
+378 TLTGMDVSEPAVVF

>member
-1 MSNDYNDKSW
+1 MSNYELYEHKRSD
-11 TDRTNWIVTVIALAL
+11 TVKWVLTLISFILVGVMLAGI
-26 VAILS
+26 IL
-31 IGLLCALFIRP
+31 GWFEKDDA
-42 QDEEEAVVPKDGA
+42 EEEQAGAPAYSFIVGNGEGNRMSLTSVRNSAVTGESV
-55 VLSETKE
+55 T
-62 DGISLMSAKIM
+62 I
-73 PVAYA
+73 
-78 ASGVSALA
+78 
-86 DTAYTLTATVE
+86 TATVE
-97 PDYEGE
+97 PDNEAENTGV
-103 KTFDW
+103 DW
-108 SVKFQSDSS
+108 TAAWKNAESV
-117 SWASGKTVTDY
+117 WASGKSVSDY

-137 YAASK
+137 YATSK

-172 TADYAQKPVDF
+172 TADYAQKPVNF

-213 GAADAQFTKSELYSL
+213 GAADAQFRKSEVYSL
-228 SQEFTVTYELTGKKF
+228 SQEFTVSYELTGKKF

-300 VGGGMGGLTA
+300 VGGGMSNLTS
-310 RPASEHSPSDFIQQ
+310 RPASEHSPSDFIQR

-336 NSLTYTYGDDLEVL
+336 EALTYTYGSDLEML
-350 DLQVTLTGEYA
+350 DLKVTLTGEYSEHV
-361 TYTYETT
+361 YETT

-378 TLTGMNVSESGVVF
+378 TLTGMDVSEPAVVF

>member
-1 MSNDYNDKSW
+1 MRNELYEHKRSD
-11 TDRTNWIVTVIALAL
+11 TVKWVLTL
-26 VAILS
+26 VAFIVVGVMLAGIIL
-31 IGLLCALFIRP
+31 GWFEKDEA
-42 QDEEEAVVPKDGA
+42 EEEQAGAPAYSFIVGNGEGNRMSLTSVRNNVVTGES
-55 VLSETKE
+55 VT
-62 DGISLMSAKIM
+62 I
-73 PVAYA
+73 
-78 ASGVSALA
+78 
-86 DTAYTLTATVE
+86 TATVE
-97 PDYEGE
+97 PDNEAENTGV
-103 KTFDW
+103 DW
-108 SVKFQSDSS
+108 TATWKNAESV
-117 SWASGKTVTDY
+117 WASGKSVSDY

-172 TADYAQKPVDF
+172 TADYAQKPVNF

-204 NANAETAPG
+204 NANADTAPG
-213 GAADAQFTKSELYSL
+213 GAADAQFTKSEVYSL
-228 SQEFTVTYELTGKKF
+228 SQEFTVTYELTGRKF

-300 VGGGMGGLTA
+300 VGGGMSNLTS
-310 RPASEHSPSDFIQQ
+310 RPASEHSPSDFIQR

-336 NSLTYTYGDDLEVL
+336 NSLTYTYGSDLEML
-350 DLQVTLTGEYA
+350 DLKVTLTGEYSEHV
-361 TYTYETT
+361 YETT

-378 TLTGMNVSESGVVF
+378 TLTGMDVSDPAVVF

>member
-1 MSNDYNDKSW
+1 MSNYELYEHKRSD
-11 TDRTNWIVTVIALAL
+11 TVKWVLTLISFILVGVMLAGI
-26 VAILS
+26 IL
-31 IGLLCALFIRP
+31 GWFEKDDA
-42 QDEEEAVVPKDGA
+42 EEEQAGAPAYSFIVGNSEGNRMTLTSVRNNAVTGESV
-55 VLSETKE
+55 T
-62 DGISLMSAKIM
+62 I
-73 PVAYA
+73 
-78 ASGVSALA
+78 
-86 DTAYTLTATVE
+86 TATVE
-97 PDYEGE
+97 PDNEAENTGV
-103 KTFDW
+103 DW
-108 SVKFQSDSS
+108 TAAWKNAESV
-117 SWASGKTVTDY
+117 WASGKSVSDY

-155 IIIKA
+155 IIVKA

-172 TADYAQKPVDF
+172 TADYAQKPVNF
-183 SLSFGEVS
+183 TLSFGEVS

-213 GAADAQFTKSELYSL
+213 GAADAQFTKSEVYSL
-228 SQEFTVTYELTGKKF
+228 SQEFTVSYELTGKKF

-300 VGGGMGGLTA
+300 VGGGMSNLTS
-310 RPASEHSPSDFIQQ
+310 RPASEHIPSEFVQR

-336 NSLTYTYGDDLEVL
+336 EALTYTYGSDLEML
-350 DLQVTLTGEYA
+350 DLKVTLTGEYA

-378 TLTGMNVSESGVVF
+378 TLTGMDVSEPAVVF

>member
-1 MSNDYNDKSW
+1 MSNELYEHKRSD
-11 TDRTNWIVTVIALAL
+11 TVKWVLTLISFILVGVMLAG
-26 VAILS
+26 I
-31 IGLLCALFIRP
+31 ICGWFEKKET
-42 QDEEEAVVPKDGA
+42 EEEQAGVPAYSFIVGNGEGNRMSLTSVRNSAVTGESV
-55 VLSETKE
+55 T
-62 DGISLMSAKIM
+62 I
-73 PVAYA
+73 
-78 ASGVSALA
+78 
-86 DTAYTLTATVE
+86 TATVE
-97 PDYEGE
+97 PDNEAENTGV
-103 KTFDW
+103 DW
-108 SVKFQSDSS
+108 TATWKNAESV
-117 SWASGKTVTDY
+117 WASGKSVSDY

-142 SVTLENLQPFGEQ
+142 SVTLENLQPFAEQ
-155 IIIKA
+155 IIVKA
-160 TARDDPE
+160 TARDDPG

-172 TADYAQKPVDF
+172 TADYAQKPVNF

-191 CNFGGDTDVTLEI
+191 CDFGGDTDVTLEI
-204 NANAETAPG
+204 NANAASAPG
-213 GAADAQFTKSELYSL
+213 GAADAQFTKSEVYSL

-255 WYIFGTWLPSPDFKD
+255 WYIFGTYLNSPDFKN

-300 VGGGMGGLTA
+300 VGGGMSNLTS
-310 RPASEHSPSDFIQQ
+310 RPASEHIPSEFIQR

-336 NSLTYTYGDDLEVL
+336 NSLTYTYGNDLEML
-350 DLQVTLTGEYA
+350 DLKVTLTGEYA

-378 TLTGMNVSESGVVF
+378 TLTGMDVSDPAVVF

>member
-1 MSNDYNDKSW
+1 MSYNELYEHKRSNTVKW
-11 TDRTNWIVTVIALAL
+11 VLTLIAFIVVGVMLAG
-26 VAILS
+26 ILC
-31 IGLLCALFIRP
+31 GWFEK
-42 QDEEEAVVPKDGA
+42 DETEEEQAGIPAYSFIVGNGEGNRMSLTSVRKSAVTGESV
-55 VLSETKE
+55 T
-62 DGISLMSAKIM
+62 I
-73 PVAYA
+73 
-78 ASGVSALA
+78 
-86 DTAYTLTATVE
+86 TATVE
-97 PDYEGE
+97 PDNEAENTGV
-103 KTFDW
+103 DW
-108 SVKFQSDSS
+108 TATWKNAESV
-117 SWASGKTVTDY
+117 WASGKSVSDY

-137 YAASK
+137 YATSK

-183 SLSFGEVS
+183 TLSFGEVS

-204 NANAETAPG
+204 NANADTAPG
-213 GAADAQFTKSELYSL
+213 GAADAQFEKSEVYSL
-228 SQEFTVTYELTGKKF
+228 SQEFTVSYELTGKKF

-300 VGGGMGGLTA
+300 VGGGMSNLTS
-310 RPASEHSPSDFIQQ
+310 RPASEHSPSDFIQR

-336 NSLTYTYGDDLEVL
+336 EALTYTYGNDLEML
-350 DLQVTLTGEYA
+350 DLKVTLTGEYSEHV
-361 TYTYETT
+361 YETT

-378 TLTGMNVSESGVVF
+378 TLTGMDVSEPAVVF

>member
-1 MSNDYNDKSW
+1 MSYNELYEHKRSDTVKW
-11 TDRTNWIVTVIALAL
+11 VLTLIAFIVVGIMLAGIICGWFEKDEAKEEQAG
-26 VAILS
+26 VPAYS
-31 IGLLCALFIRP
+31 FIVGNGEGNRMSLTSVRNS
-42 QDEEEAVVPKDGA
+42 AVTGESV
-55 VLSETKE
+55 T
-62 DGISLMSAKIM
+62 I
-73 PVAYA
+73 
-78 ASGVSALA
+78 
-86 DTAYTLTATVE
+86 TATVE
-97 PDYEGE
+97 PDNEAENTGV
-103 KTFDW
+103 DW
-108 SVKFQSDSS
+108 TATWKNAESV
-117 SWASGKTVTDY
+117 WASGKFVSDY

-142 SVTLENLQPFGEQ
+142 SVTLENLQPFAEQ
-155 IIIKA
+155 IVVKA

-172 TADYAQKPVDF
+172 TADYAQKPVNF

-204 NANAETAPG
+204 NANADTAPG
-213 GAADAQFTKSELYSL
+213 GAADAQFAKSEVYSL

-255 WYIFGTWLPSPDFKD
+255 WYIFGTYLNSPDFKD

-300 VGGGMGGLTA
+300 VGGGMSNLTS
-310 RPASEHSPSDFIQQ
+310 RPASEHVPSDFIQR

-336 NSLTYTYGDDLEVL
+336 NSLTYTYGSDLEML
-350 DLQVTLTGEYA
+350 DLKVTLMGEYA

-378 TLTGMNVSESGVVF
+378 TLTGMDVSEPAVVF